1 VKDTG
6 VGIPVEK
13 QEKIFEAFSQ
23 ADGSMTRKYGGTGL
37 GLTISARLVEMME
50 GRVWL
55 ESEPGQGSTFHFTV
69 QLAVQDT
76 ASARPIPL
84 QPEQLRDLHAL
95 IVDDN
100 LTNRRVLHGML
111 TRWGM
116 RPTSVE
122 GGRAALQALEIAKS
136 TGHPFPLILLDGQM
150 PDIDGFALAEQIQ
163 KDPGLLAVTIM
174 MLTSAGHLGD
184 AARCR
189 ELGISAYLVKPIR
202 QTELLDGICQVL
214 NKVSTVKSIPLVT
227 RHTLRENKHRTRVLL
242 AEDNA
247 VNRTLAVRLLEKRG
261 YSVIVAGNGAEAVE
275 AFENNLFDV
284 VLMDIQMPVMDGFE
298 ATAVIRAKE
307 KFTGGHIPIIA
318 MTAHALKGDQERCIS
333 AGMDGYVSKPIRTS
347 ELFSTIESML
357 QNKDSALTN
366 DSANVSESG
375 VDRKQ

>member
-1 VKDTG
+1 
-6 VGIPVEK
+6 
-13 QEKIFEAFSQ
+13 
-23 ADGSMTRKYGGTGL
+23 
-37 GLTISARLVEMME
+37 VEMME

-174 MLTSAGHLGD
+174 MLTSAGHMGD

-284 VLMDIQMPVMDGFE
+284 VLMDIQMPVMNGFE